1 MSSGK
6 LSLHN
11 VSVNLGKTKVLQDI
25 SFSIEQGRTLTVVG
39 PSGCGKSTLL
49 NVLGGIIKNYQ
60 GEILMGET
68 QLRNAELTYGYVPQ
82 NLGLL
87 AWKRVKDN
95 ILLPFKINK
104 DQKIDQDEV
113 DDVLTKLELTHLL
126 DRFPSQLSGGQRQRV
141 ALARVF
147 ISHPDILL
155 MDEPFSALDSLTADT
170 SRELFLDLWRKYQP
184 TTIFTTHNLS
194 EAVRLGENIL
204 LLDKQ
209 PATVLRF
216 VNNPL
221 FESQDQQSEAAFA
234 EFKKQLMGWI
244 REGDNRDNGI
254 NTTLNTRVR

>member
-11 VSVNLGKTKVLQDI
+11 VSVNLGKTKVLKDI
-25 SFSIEQGRTLTVVG
+25 SFSIEKGKTLTVVG

-49 NVLGGIIKNYQ
+49 NVLSGIIKNYQ
-60 GEILMGET
+60 GEILMGTT
-68 QLRNAELTYGYVPQ
+68 QLHHAGLTYGYVPQ

-87 AWKRVKDN
+87 AWKRVRDN
-95 ILLPFKINK
+95 ILLPFTINK
-104 DQKIDQDEV
+104 DLAIDQDEV
-113 DDVLTKLELTHLL
+113 NDVLAKLELTDLL
-126 DRFPSQLSGGQRQRV
+126 DRYPSQLSGGQRQRV

-194 EAVRLGENIL
+194 EAVKLGEHIL

-209 PATVLRF
+209 PASVLRF
-216 VNNPL
+216 VKNPL
-221 FESQDQQSEAAFA
+221 FESVHQHNEAAFA
-234 EFKKQLMGWI
+234 TFKKQLMGWI
-244 REGDNRDNGI
+244 REGVSADNGS
-254 NTTLNTRVR
+254 NNGRR

>member
-49 NVLGGIIKNYQ
+49 NVLGGIFKNYQ

>member
-60 GEILMGET
+60 GEILMGQT
-68 QLRNAELTYGYVPQ
+68 PLRDAGLTYGYVPQ

-104 DQKIDQDEV
+104 DLKIDQGEV

-126 DRFPSQLSGGQRQRV
+126 DRYPSQLSGGQRQRV

-194 EAVRLGENIL
+194 EAVKLGENIL

>member
-11 VSVNLGKTKVLQDI
+11 VSVNLGKTSVLRDI
-25 SFSIEQGRTLTVVG
+25 SFSIEKGKTLTVVG

-49 NVLGGIIKNYQ
+49 NVLSGIIKNYK
-60 GEILMGET
+60 GEILMGT
-68 QLRNAELTYGYVPQ
+68 TPLRNAGLTYGYVPQ

-87 AWKRVKDN
+87 AWKKVKDN

-104 DQKIDQDEV
+104 DLKIDHDEV
-113 DDVLTKLELTHLL
+113 NDVLTKLELTDLL
-126 DRFPSQLSGGQRQRV
+126 NRYPSQLSGGQRQRV

-155 MDEPFSALDSLTADT
+155 MDEPFSALDTLTADT
-170 SRELFLDLWRKYQP
+170 SRELFLDLWRKYRP

-194 EAVRLGENIL
+194 EAVKLGEHIL

-216 VNNPL
+216 VENPL
-221 FESQDQQSEAAFA
+221 FESEAQQSEAAFA
-234 EFKKQLMGWI
+234 EFKNQLMGWI
-244 REGDNRDNGI
+244 RAGDNKKGDTHNHKEG
-254 NTTLNTRVR
+254 

>member
-11 VSVNLGKTKVLQDI
+11 VSVNLGKTSVLKDI
-25 SFSIEQGRTLTVVG
+25 SFSLEKGRTLTVVG

-49 NVLGGIIKNYQ
+49 NVLSGIIKNYQ

-68 QLRNAELTYGYVPQ
+68 HLRQAGMTFGYVPQ

-95 ILLPFKINK
+95 ILLPGKINK
-104 DQKIDQDEV
+104 RIEIDG
-113 DDVLTKLELTHLL
+113 DDMNEVLTKLELTDLL
-126 DRFPSQLSGGQRQRV
+126 NRYPSQLSGGQRQRV

-147 ISHPDILL
+147 VSYPDILL
-155 MDEPFSALDSLTADT
+155 LDEPFSALDTLTADT
-170 SRELFLDLWRKYQP
+170 SRKLFLDLWRKYRP

-194 EAVRLGENIL
+194 EAVKLGEHIL

-216 VNNPL
+216 VKNPL
-221 FESQDQQSEAAFA
+221 FENQEQQSEAAFVQ
-234 EFKKQLMGWI
+234 FKKQLMGWI
-244 REGDNRDNGI
+244 REGVSTNSPNSQR
-254 NTTLNTRVR
+254 R

>member
-11 VSVNLGKTKVLQDI
+11 VSVNLGKTKVLKDI

-60 GEILMGET
+60 GEIFMGET

-104 DQKIDQDEV
+104 DLKIDQNEV
-113 DDVLTKLELTHLL
+113 DDVLAKLELTDLL
-126 DRFPSQLSGGQRQRV
+126 DRYPSQLSGGQRQRV

-155 MDEPFSALDSLTADT
+155 MDEPFSALDTLTADT

-194 EAVRLGENIL
+194 EAVKLGEHIL

-216 VNNPL
+216 VKNPL
-221 FESQDQQSEAAFA
+221 FESQEQHSEATFA
-234 EFKKQLMGWI
+234 QFKKQLMGWI
-244 REGDNRDNGI
+244 REGDSRDNGI
-254 NTTLNTRVR
+254 NTPIKTPVR

>member
-11 VSVNLGKTKVLQDI
+11 VSVNLGKTNVLQDI

-60 GEILMGET
+60 GEILMGQT
-68 QLRNAELTYGYVPQ
+68 PLQNAGLTYGYVPQ

-87 AWKRVKDN
+87 AWKRVKEN

-104 DQKIDQDEV
+104 EIEMDQDEV

-126 DRFPSQLSGGQRQRV
+126 HRYPSQLSGGQRQRV

-155 MDEPFSALDSLTADT
+155 MDEPFSALDTLTADT

-194 EAVRLGENIL
+194 EAVKLGESIL

-216 VNNPL
+216 VKNPL
-221 FESQDQQSEAAFA
+221 FENREQQSEADFA
-234 EFKKQLMGWI
+234 EFKKNLMCWI
-244 REGDNRDNGI
+244 REGDSNNRVNDIHNQ
-254 NTTLNTRVR
+254 R